1 MALGVLFIFYLVLI
15 SVAVILQFLLYKS
28 KYKSSNG
35 IFIINML
42 FVIFLTYLAYTALP
56 TNYTIQKSIAIFWA
70 SFAVLAVVLKL
81 ITGKS
86 SVVSRVILSLSII
99 GSFLQLYF

>member
-1 MALGVLFIFYLVLI
+1 MALGVLFVFYLILI

-42 FVIFLTYLAYTALP
+42 FVILLAYIAYTALP
-56 TNYTIQKSIAIFWA
+56 ENYTIQKSIAIFWA